1 MGSYDKVK
9 IAILLASILMTGCS
23 SKKGKAYKMPPVK
36 VKVETVSEADYHRG
50 GDYLTTVEPDLEAG
64 LSFQVSGNV
73 EAVTV
78 DEGEFVRKGQLL
90 ARLSPE
96 RAGDAYMAARAQYDR
111 ASDAY
116 KRMKQLYKDKSL
128 PSMKWVESQ
137 SDYASALA
145 QLRVAGK
152 DLHDGSL
159 YAPFDGVISKKLI
172 EIGMNVSPGVP
183 VLSLIKIDKINACIS
198 IPEKDI
204 SGIELGTPVTV
215 NFPVLKRSFTG
226 RVSLKNLSADPLS
239 QTYTVKVKL
248 SNPHHEI
255 LPGMMGRAIVKDKGG
270 RGFLV
275 LPEQAVQLSSDNTRY
290 VWVVNSS
297 GHVGRKK
304 IAVSSETPDG
314 VRVSGEVH
322 LGERVVIEGFQKL
335 SDGMSVTT
343 Y

>member
-1 MGSYDKVK
+1 MGNYDKVK
-9 IAILLASILMTGCS
+9 IVILSAGILMTGCS
-23 SKKGKAYKMPPVK
+23 SRERKISKQPPVR
-36 VKVETVSEADYHRG
+36 VRVERISEADYHRG
-50 GDYLTTVEPDLEAG
+50 SDYLATVEPDQEAG

-73 EAVTV
+73 EVVTA

-90 ARLSPE
+90 ARLSSG
-96 RAGDAYMAARAQYDR
+96 RAGDAYLVARAQYDR
-111 ASDAY
+111 ANDAY

-172 EIGMNVSPGVP
+172 EPGMNVSPGMP
-183 VLSLIKIDKINACIS
+183 VFSLMKIGQVNACIS

-204 SGIELGTPVTV
+204 SGVKIGTPVTV
-215 NFPVLKRSFTG
+215 SFSVLKRSFTG

-248 SNPHHEI
+248 SNPNHEI
-255 LPGMMGRAIVKDKGG
+255 LPGMVGRAIVKDAGKQ
-270 RGFLV
+270 GFLV

-297 GHVGRKK
+297 GRVGRKK
-304 IAVSSETPDG
+304 IIVSSETPDG
-314 VRVSGEVH
+314 VRAGGEVC

-335 SDGMSVTT
+335 SDGMSVTA

>member
-23 SKKGKAYKMPPVK
+23 SKKEKAYKMPPVK

-90 ARLSPE
+90 ARLSPG

-204 SGIELGTPVTV
+204 SGIKLGTPVTV